1 MEPPYNGHFGTVLTC
16 PLYGGILDWE
26 VKIYCKYN
34 GRDQCEL
41 SSIQRCPLLGVSVN
55 GGSTVYKLFMGVKV
69 IGSHVRTNKKLPATQ
84 AFCPEK
90 WPAADRYNH
99 LCIYKK

>member
-1 MEPPYNGHFGTVLTC
+1 MWAVLYT
-16 PLYGGILDWE
+16 E
-26 VKIYCKYN
+26 
-34 GRDQCEL
+34 
-41 SSIQRCPLLGVSVN
+41 VSVT

-90 WPAADRYNH
+90 WLAADRYNH
-99 LCIYKK
+99 LCAYDSHSAFSGQLLAVCKCGLTRWCLWSAPNE